1 MEFSSAVPIYVQLAE
16 DLRRRILSG
25 ELGPGEKVMSTT
37 EYAAT
42 YRINP
47 ATANKAFSLLVEE
60 GILEKRRGI
69 GMFVTASAQA
79 VLRER
84 GRATY
89 LSETLAPALAAGRV
103 LGLSP
108 AEISALVSTYWEE
121 NQ

>member
-69 GMFVTASAQA
+69 GMFVTALVAMA
-79 VLRER
+79 
-84 GRATY
+84 G
-89 LSETLAPALAAGRV
+89 ALAICYGSLWLFERFM
-103 LGLSP
+103 
-108 AEISALVSTYWEE
+108 
-121 NQ
+121 

>member
-69 GMFVTASAQA
+69 GMFVTAGAQA
-79 VLRER
+79 ALRER

-108 AEISALVSTYWEE
+108 AEISTLVSTYWEE

>member
-69 GMFVTASAQA
+69 GMFVTAGAQA
-79 VLRER
+79 ALRER

-89 LSETLAPALAAGRV
+89 LSDTLAPALAAGRA
-103 LGLSP
+103 LWLSP

>member
-69 GMFVTASAQA
+69 GMFVTAGAQA
-79 VLRER
+79 ALRER

-89 LSETLAPALAAGRV
+89 LSDTLAPALAAGRA
-103 LGLSP
+103 LGLSR